1 MGRKMRLIVIDK
13 GNGETG
19 VAVVID
25 GTVIDISAVDTMFS
39 KDLLP
44 IIEAGVA
51 GADAVKAAIGDGVK
65 METRDIKRALP
76 LSNPSKIICLGL
88 NYLDHAK
95 EGGYEV
101 PDYPSLFYRTVES
114 LVPHGAPLQRP
125 LCSERF
131 DYEAEL
137 MVVIGRGGRHIPEKS
152 ALDHVYGYTVF
163 NDGSVRDYQRK
174 TTQWTPGKNFDRSGS
189 VGPDVVTAEEVAS
202 GATGLRIQS
211 RLNGTVLQD
220 ASTSDMMFPVSVAIA
235 TISEFCT
242 LNPGD
247 LIAMGT
253 PPGVGHARKPP
264 VWMRAGDTIDIE
276 IDKIGLLSNP
286 IEDERAVKR

>member
-1 MGRKMRLIVIDK
+1 MRLTVIDK
-13 GNGETG
+13 GNQETG
-19 VAVVID
+19 VAVVTD
-25 GTVIDISAVDTMFS
+25 DAVIDISTVDKLFS
-39 KDLLP
+39 TDLMP
-44 IIEAGVA
+44 VIQAGPDGLA
-51 GADAVKAAIGDGVK
+51 AISAAIGKGTKLDAGDV
-65 METRDIKRALP
+65 KRALP
-76 LSNPSKIICLGL
+76 LSAPSKIICLGL

-114 LVPHGAPLQRP
+114 LVPCGHAMERP

-189 VGPDVVTAEEVAS
+189 IGPDVLTVDELPLGAS
-202 GATGLRIQS
+202 GLRIQS
-211 RLNGTVLQD
+211 RLNGIILQD
-220 ASTSDMMFPVSVAIA
+220 ANTADMMFPVAVAVA

-264 VWMRAGDTIDIE
+264 IWMRDGDTIEIE
-276 IDKIGLLSNP
+276 IEEIGLLANP
-286 IEDERAVKR
+286 IIDEHIAAK